1 MRVFGF
7 AGRSNAGKTTM
18 IEALIAR
25 WVARGLRVGVIK
37 HAHHGFDIDRPGKDS
52 WRHREAGAAQVLIS
66 SGQRWVL
73 MHEVRTAPEPT
84 LAELLQQFAPCDLVL
99 VEGYQRSALPKLEVH
114 REQAGHPWMFPAD
127 PSIVGIA
134 TDSEPPPLP
143 VLAGRQEG
151 CDPGRR
157 EGQRDGHH
165 SGPTDGY
172 GDGPASRP
180 VFGLN
185 DYDAIAQWILLRA
198 VPVES
203 IGSGS

>member
-1 MRVFGF
+1 M
-7 AGRSNAGKTTM
+7 
-18 IEALIAR
+18 
-25 WVARGLRVGVIK
+25 IK

-52 WRHREAGAAQVLIS
+52 WRHREAGASQVLIS
-66 SGQRWVL
+66 SGQRWAL
-73 MHEVRTAPEPT
+73 MHEVRKAPEPT

-114 REQAGHPWMFPAD
+114 REQAGHPWMFPTD
-127 PSIVGIA
+127 PFIVGIA

-143 VLAGRQEG
+143 VLAG
-151 CDPGRR
+151 
-157 EGQRDGHH
+157 
-165 SGPTDGY
+165 
-172 GDGPASRP
+172 RP